1 MARPKN
7 EEKEVFVVKQVIDD
21 EMEIAKS
28 NNQWKIS
35 DMELAIDML
44 EAERTEKNADWMS
57 DIFLPEFASQM
68 LTQSSI
74 EANQYF
80 QTRDFVE
87 VYIEDEGDE
96 VLTMADANKELI
108 NRTLNQTHLHHYQ
121 KFMRANINKNIGGE
135 IYAMCGWERR
145 TRQQN
150 VPEVNVRRS
159 QDIDVYGNPLVN
171 LAMQEPALEQY
182 EEMVEATIM
191 DVDRFN
197 YDVLDSRNVF
207 TDNSYVYSLQEKQW
221 VTIREEK
228 TINELKS
235 EALVKGYINL
245 DKLGEVKPNIETD
258 TSQETYN
265 KDDNETKTQLKGD
278 EKYDI
283 YHRYGKFWAV
293 VKAVDDFGNPTQANI
308 GTDRNGKP
316 MKDAQLIECIISIA
330 ISGSSRKMILFR
342 PTPFI
347 DSDGNPYRP
356 LIRGICYIHPTKDH
370 GLGDG
375 KYARELQVAIN
386 DTFNISNDR
395 VMLAT
400 LPTLKGKKY
409 ALEDNSTVYFEP
421 GHTIELED
429 PNDLVEFVISDNIQ
443 GGLAQIAQL
452 KASMSGVTSI
462 FPPDLGGLPE
472 KTSTT
477 ATAVAGAE
485 ANKSVRANYRSL
497 TFEHT
502 FLNPLY
508 WMITQMTYQF
518 ATEETAFKLMGQK
531 ALAFDPTKNFT
542 YKPLSQ
548 SIETEYSKAN
558 QIREINTMM
567 QTLAPTVGINPK
579 APIVINGLMAR
590 VFLLFGDEYADFAKQ
605 LLDEDAPVEG
615 QNVEQGGQPTQ
626 NQTGLP
632 QGVTEQAVR
641 Q

>member
-7 EEKEVFVVKQVIDD
+7 EEKEVFVIKQVIDD
-21 EMEIAKS
+21 EVTMAKS
-28 NNQWKIS
+28 NNQIKVS
-35 DMELAIDML
+35 EMELAIDML

-57 DIFLPEFASQM
+57 DIFIPEFASQM

-96 VLTMADANKELI
+96 VLAKADANKELI
-108 NRTLNQTHLHHYQ
+108 NRTLNQHHLYHYQ

-135 IYAMCGWERR
+135 IYAMCGWERK

-150 VPEVNVRRS
+150 VPQTNLRRS
-159 QDIDVYGNPLVN
+159 ETIDVFGNPLISVD
-171 LAMQEPALEQY
+171 QVPALEEF

-197 YDVLDSRNVF
+197 YDILDRRNVF

-228 TINELKS
+228 TINELKAES
-235 EALVKGYINL
+235 LVKGYSNL
-245 DKLGEVKPNIETD
+245 DKLGEIKPVIETD
-258 TSQETYN
+258 ASQETYN
-265 KDDNETKTQLKGD
+265 KDDNEAKIQLIGN
-278 EKYDI
+278 EPYDV
-283 YHRYGKFWAV
+283 YHRYGKFWAM
-293 VKAVDDFGNPTQANI
+293 VKAVDDFGNPTEVSI
-308 GTDRNGKP
+308 GMDRNGKP
-316 MKDAQLIECIISIA
+316 MKGSQLIESIISVA
-330 ISGSSRKMILFR
+330 VSGSSRQVIRFR
-342 PTPFI
+342 ATPFI
-347 DSDGNPYRP
+347 DSDANPYRP
-356 LIRGICYIHPTKDH
+356 IIRGICYIHPTKDH

-409 ALEDNSTVYFEP
+409 ALEDNATLYFAP
-421 GHTIELED
+421 NHVMELED
-429 PNDLVEFVISDNIQ
+429 PNDLVEFEISDNIV
-443 GGLAQIAQL
+443 GAISQIEQL
-452 KASMSGVTSI
+452 KKSMSGVTSI
-462 FPPDLGGLPE
+462 FPPDLGGVPGLA
-472 KTSTT
+472 STT

-485 ANKSVRANYRSL
+485 QNKSVRANYRSL

-508 WMITQMTYQF
+508 WMITQMTWQF
-518 ATEETAFKLMGQK
+518 ATEETAFKLMGDK
-531 ALAFDPTKNFT
+531 AVDFDPTRNFT

-590 VFLLFGDEYADFAKQ
+590 VFLLFGDEYSDFAKQ
-605 LLDEDAPVEG
+605 LLDENAPVAG
-615 QNVEQGGQPTQ
+615 QNVEQGGQPVQ

-632 QGVTEQAVR
+632 QGNIEQAVR
-641 Q
+641 AQ